1 MKLIERSNYL
11 NKMIN
16 VIGTPDIKVLTGVRR
31 SGKSKLLEA
40 FKIYVEKNIPNSN
53 IIHINFNL
61 SKYDKLK
68 EHTYLNEYIENNFI
82 DGKENFVLIDE
93 IQMCD
98 NFELCINNLHAT
110 EMYDIYI
117 TGSNA
122 FLLSSDLATLFTG
135 RTFEIKV
142 YPFSFAEYINYFGF
156 TDKYTAFDNYMFEG
170 GMAGSYLYKE
180 QEDKF
185 DYIENVFDTL
195 ILRDIRQKYN
205 IKNPD
210 LMDSISQFLMDNVS
224 NLTSARSITDT
235 LTSNK
240 DKINHK
246 TVGNYLNYLCNAF
259 AFYKFRRYDIK
270 GKKYLSTNDKYYL
283 SDHTF
288 RYAKLGT
295 KNLDSGRVIEN
306 IVAMELLRRGYE
318 VYIGVLYKKEID
330 FVAVK
335 RSEKIYIQVSDN
347 ITLPETF
354 KREVEPLLKIRDAY
368 PKMVIA
374 RTRNPEYQYEGVK
387 IVDVADW
394 LLREQAISQNWKN
407 LNFG

>member
-1 MKLIERSNYL
+1 MKLIERKSYL

-40 FKIYVEKNIPNSN
+40 FKLYVQKNIQNAN

-61 SKYDKLK
+61 SKYDSLK
-68 EHTYLNEYIENNFI
+68 EYKALNEYIESNYTEGC
-82 DGKENFVLIDE
+82 DNFVLIDE
-93 IQMCD
+93 IQMCN

-135 RTFEIKV
+135 RTFEIKI
-142 YPFSFAEYINYFGF
+142 YPFSFAEYVDYFDL
-156 TDKYTAFDNYMFEG
+156 TDKYNAFDSYMLEG
-170 GMAGSYLYKE
+170 GMSGSYLYKE
-180 QEDKF
+180 PEDRL

-195 ILRDIRQKYN
+195 ILRDIRQKYK
-205 IKNPD
+205 IKNPA
-210 LMDSISQFLMDNVS
+210 LMDKITQFLMDNVS

-246 TVGNYLNYLCNAF
+246 TVSNYLNYLCNAF

-270 GKKYLSTNDKYYL
+270 GKKYLTTNDKYYL

-295 KNLDSGRVIEN
+295 RNLDSGRVIEN

-318 VYIGVLYKKEID
+318 VYVGVLYKKEVD
-330 FVAVK
+330 FVAIK

-354 KREVEPLLKIRDAY
+354 KREVEPLLKIQDAY
-368 PKMVIA
+368 PKIVIA
-374 RTRNPEYQYEGVK
+374 RTRNPEYQYEG
-387 IVDVADW
+387 IRIIDVADW
-394 LLREQAISQNWKN
+394 LLNK
-407 LNFG
+407 

>member
-1 MKLIERSNYL
+1 MKLIRRKQYL
-11 NKMIN
+11 DKMIN

-31 SGKSKLLEA
+31 SGKSKLLDA
-40 FKIYVEKNIPNSN
+40 FKTYVQKNIPDAN

-61 SKYDKLK
+61 SKYDNLK
-68 EHTYLNEYIENNFI
+68 EYKALNKYIENNYI
-82 DGKENFVLIDE
+82 EGKDNFVLIDE

-98 NFELCINNLHAT
+98 NFELCINNIHAS
-110 EMYDIYI
+110 ELYDIYI

-135 RTFEIKV
+135 RTFEIEV
-142 YPFSFAEYINYFGF
+142 YPFSFAEYLQYFEL
-156 TDKYTAFDNYMFEG
+156 TDKYTAFDNYMLHG
-170 GMAGSYLYKE
+170 GMSGSYLYKE
-180 QEDKF
+180 QEDKY

-195 ILRDIRQKYN
+195 ILRDISQKYK
-205 IKNPD
+205 IKNSA
-210 LMDSISQFLMDNVS
+210 LMDRISQFLMDNIS

-246 TVGNYLNYLCNAF
+246 TVGNYLQFLCNAF
-259 AFYKFRRYDIK
+259 AFYNIRRYDIK

-295 KNLDSGRVIEN
+295 KNMDYGRVLEN
-306 IVAMELLRRGYE
+306 IVAIELLRRGYE
-318 VYIGVLYKKEID
+318 VYVGVLYKKEID
-330 FVAVK
+330 FVALK
-335 RSEKIYIQVSDN
+335 RNEKIYIQVSDN
-347 ITLPETF
+347 ITDEKTF
-354 KREVEPLLKIRDAY
+354 EREVTPLLKINDAY
-368 PKMVIA
+368 PKMIIA

-387 IVDVADW
+387 IVDIADW
-394 LLREQAISQNWKN
+394 LMNK
-407 LNFG
+407 

>member
-1 MKLIERSNYL
+1 MKLIERSKYL

-16 VIGTPDIKVLTGVRR
+16 VMGTPDIKVLTGVRR

-40 FKIYVEKNIPNSN
+40 FKAHVQNNVPDANV
-53 IIHINFNL
+53 IHINFNL
-61 SKYDKLK
+61 SKYDTLK
-68 EHTYLNEYIENNFI
+68 EYKALNEYIENNYDESKNNFI
-82 DGKENFVLIDE
+82 LIDE
-93 IQMCD
+93 IQLCD
-98 NFELCINNLHAT
+98 NFELCINNMHAT
-110 EMYDIYI
+110 EKYDIYI

-142 YPFSFAEYINYFGF
+142 YPFSFSEYVDYFEL
-156 TDKYTAFDNYMFEG
+156 TDKYTAFDNYMTEG
-170 GMAGSYLYKE
+170 GMSGSYLYKE
-180 QEDKF
+180 QEDKY

-195 ILRDIRQKYN
+195 ILRDIRQKYK
-205 IKNPD
+205 IKNPA
-210 LMDSISQFLMDNVS
+210 LMDRISQFLMDNVS
-224 NLTSARSITDT
+224 NLTSARNITDT
-235 LTSNK
+235 LSLSN
-240 DKINHK
+240 DKINHR

-270 GKKYLSTNDKYYL
+270 GKKYLTTNDKYYL

-295 KNLDSGRVIEN
+295 KNLDNGRVIEN

-318 VYIGVLYKKEID
+318 VYVGVLYKKEID
-330 FVAVK
+330 FVALK
-335 RSEKIYIQVSDN
+335 RNEKIYIQVSDN
-347 ITLPETF
+347 ITHQETF
-354 KREVEPLLKIRDAY
+354 NREVDPLLKIKDAY

-374 RTRNPEYQYEGVK
+374 RTRNTEYQYEGIK

-394 LLREQAISQNWKN
+394 LLDK
-407 LNFG
+407 

>member
-1 MKLIERSNYL
+1 MKLIERKQYL
-11 NKMIN
+11 DKIVG

-40 FKIYVEKNIPNSN
+40 FKSYVQKNIPNSN

-61 SKYDKLK
+61 SKYDNLK
-68 EHTYLNEYIENNFI
+68 EYKALNEYIESNYAE
-82 DGKENFVLIDE
+82 DKENFVLIDE
-93 IQMCD
+93 IQMCTG
-98 NFELCINNLHAT
+98 FELCINNLHAT

-135 RTFEIKV
+135 RTFEIKI
-142 YPFSFAEYINYFGF
+142 YPFSFTEYVQYFGLI
-156 TDKYTAFDNYMFEG
+156 DKYSDFDRYMLEG
-170 GMAGSYLYKE
+170 GMSGSYVYE
-180 QEDKF
+180 EREDKY

-195 ILRDIRQKYN
+195 VLRDIRQKYN
-205 IKNPD
+205 IKNPALLD
-210 LMDSISQFLMDNVS
+210 RISQFLMDNVS
-224 NLTSARSITDT
+224 NLTSARNIADT

-246 TVGNYLNYLCNAF
+246 TVGNYLQYLCNAF
-259 AFYKFRRYDIK
+259 AFYKVRRYDIK
-270 GKKYLSTNDKYYL
+270 GKRYLTTNDKYYL
-283 SDHTF
+283 SDHAF

-295 KNLDSGRVIEN
+295 KNLDNGRVIEN

-318 VYIGVLYKKEID
+318 VYAGVLYKKEID
-330 FVAVK
+330 FVALK

-354 KREVEPLLKIRDAY
+354 KREVEPLLKIKDAY

-374 RTRNPEYQYEGVK
+374 RTRNPEYQYEGVR
-387 IVDVADW
+387 IVDVTDW
-394 LLREQAISQNWKN
+394 LLGK
-407 LNFG
+407 